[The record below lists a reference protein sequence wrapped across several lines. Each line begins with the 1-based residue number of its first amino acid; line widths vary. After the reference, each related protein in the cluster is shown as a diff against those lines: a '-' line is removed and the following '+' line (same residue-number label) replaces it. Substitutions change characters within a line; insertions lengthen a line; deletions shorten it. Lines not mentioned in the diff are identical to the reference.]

1 MSERDAAGLS
11 RLDADRAHS
20 MADEGGVSAALVDC
34 PDAALG
40 GWSGTATALACVIGL
55 AAGVGLV
62 ALWRAR

>member
-1 MSERDAAGLS
+1 MPERDPSGLS

-20 MADEGGVSAALVDC
+20 MADEGGASAALVDC
-34 PDAALG
+34 PGAALE
-40 GWSGTATALACVIGL
+40 GWKGATTAVACLIGL